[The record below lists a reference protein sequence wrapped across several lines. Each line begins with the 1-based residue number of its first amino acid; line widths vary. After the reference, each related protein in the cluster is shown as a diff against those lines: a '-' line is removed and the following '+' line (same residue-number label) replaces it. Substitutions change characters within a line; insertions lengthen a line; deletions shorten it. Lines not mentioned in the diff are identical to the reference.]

1 MNLIFLKG
9 YNNYF
14 NRIVKKESTIADYK
28 AAVLDGTILNYIE
41 LTNINFNPNDGIT
54 TELIVGKGDL
64 K

>member
-14 NRIVKKESTIADYK
+14 NRIIKKESTIADYK
-28 AAVLDGTILNYIE
+28 AAVLDDTIVNYVE
-41 LTNINFNPNDGIT
+41 LTDINFNPNDGIT